1 MKRKLLTILSLLL
14 FLIYGSVVYADESCN
29 KYYKININIEG
40 NGTIRIKDSE
50 KSFTKD
56 GSINVKCNDSLFI
69 GVIPDEGYFIKGVYS
84 DGNYL
89 TRVDS
94 YYEINNISSN
104 INLKVILSLEE
115 KDLDNELVYSSNESN
130 ISLYIDSRD
139 EYRDDSVFKFKLKEI
154 TIIFDNEFVKKCAD
168 NITLVANEIY
178 KNDLNIKEQKAAK
191 DSLYYDINL
200 YSGKTLIEK
209 IDGKA
214 TVLIPYNNSDKVY
227 VYRMLKNGKLSKID
241 SEYKDGIV
249 SFKVNEFG
257 KFALS
262 KVELSELNYV
272 KNIINLNNK
281 QKIAIISVGL
291 ALALL
296 IVFIKV
302 KKRR

>member
-1 MKRKLLTILSLLL
+1 M
-14 FLIYGSVVYADESCN
+14 
-29 KYYKININIEG
+29 
-40 NGTIRIKDSE
+40 
-50 KSFTKD
+50 
-56 GSINVKCNDSLFI
+56 
-69 GVIPDEGYFIKGVYS
+69 
-84 DGNYL
+84 
-89 TRVDS
+89 
-94 YYEINNISSN
+94 
-104 INLKVILSLEE
+104 
-115 KDLDNELVYSSNESN
+115 
-130 ISLYIDSRD
+130 
-139 EYRDDSVFKFKLKEI
+139 
-154 TIIFDNEFVKKCAD
+154 
-168 NITLVANEIY
+168 VANEIY

-191 DSLYYDINL
+191 DSLYYDINI